1 MDTDRNLLFGV
12 LALQA
17 DLLSPGQFA
26 EACSAWAG
34 RKETPLADL
43 LVERGWLSPVDRA
56 DVDKLLQRKLAKH
69 GGNAKA
75 SLAELTT
82 DEVRQS
88 LAGLN
93 DPVVRESLAGPTPPP
108 QGHVLLA
115 TADYVPE
122 SRERY
127 TLSRLHATGG
137 IGRVWL
143 ARDASLGR
151 DVALKELRPERAKQP
166 AVWARFLKEA
176 QITGQL
182 EHPGIVPVYEV
193 GRRPDDQ
200 APFYTMRFVRGQTL
214 AQAARVYHDRRAR
227 GEAGPL
233 ELRELLT
240 AFMGVCHAVAY
251 AHSRGVLHRDLKPQ
265 NVVLGDYGEVI
276 VLDWG
281 LAKVVG
287 EVEGD
292 AAPVALEA
300 DGDADSRSI
309 AGQVLGT
316 PAYMAPEQAE
326 GRLDLLDVRTDV
338 YGLGAVLYELLAGRP
353 PFDGSDTTAVLQRV
367 IHEPPEPPRAAVPSV
382 PRALQAVCL
391 KALAKRP
398 ADRYASAKELLED
411 VKHVL
416 ADESVTA
423 YRERRLERLGRWFRK
438 HRTWTYAAVAA
449 LICVCLAA
457 TVAAVVIEGSRRSE
471 AEARREAEQNFSM
484 AQKAVDNYLT
494 SVSENTLLKEQDSVD
509 VRNLRQELLQS
520 ALKYYQQFVSQRGQD
535 PRLQQELANAHFRVG
550 KITQEISSPREA
562 IESFRS
568 AQAIWE
574 RLAANEPEND
584 ELQGHVAA
592 CQFEIGNLEE
602 RAGDYEG
609 ALSSLSQAQAILE
622 PLAARRPQVARLQAN
637 LADCLAEIG
646 VNHARLDSPDQAL
659 AMLQKAKAI
668 RQQLIERFP
677 NDIGYQRS
685 RAEIINELGY
695 VFYKRLDYPAAL
707 RAFQEVQEICQS
719 LLKQVQHGPKPVQIL
734 NWLALSYSNM
744 ASIQST
750 LGQKEQALRSS
761 EQSLHHWSALVA
773 THPSVTR
780 FQQKLGTNYREFA
793 ELQHS
798 MHQDDKA
805 ISSVHQSINI
815 YDRLVQSQPDQ
826 ALYHGELGLSWNLL
840 GCLYDWARDN
850 PKAIPAFRRAVAE
863 QERAV
868 AGQERAVPASK
879 DISDYRGYLS
889 NHIENLGEQYVDLG
903 QVDEGFPHYL
913 RALRLRKDLHLAR
926 PENREYALELSQA
939 LSKLAAV
946 QRHAGRGGAARES
959 LTQARELLEQLAAT
973 HSSDA
978 AISGRLGTALTDEAV
993 ALAEEQKPEA
1003 ALPVLARA
1011 LDLLTPLGSA
1021 AKAKQEDRERLS
1033 EALWQLARIDRAI
1046 GKSADAVPI
1055 DAQRSALW
1063 KGRPAAELAAL
1074 ALKEGTRAT
1083 LIGFGKTPISERA
1096 KLVRELDLDLAAADL
1111 RLAISQGFTDLAML
1125 RSHPDSAVLLQR
1137 SDLKSLIKGLE
1148 ARDRTSQPHPKK

>member
-17 DLLSPGQFA
+17 DLLTPGQFA

-82 DEVRQS
+82 DQVRQS

-214 AQAARVYHDRRAR
+214 AQAARVYRDRRQR

-326 GRLDLLDVRTDV
+326 GRLDLLERPYRRVWS
-338 YGLGAVLYELLAGRP
+338 GGGAVRAAGRAA
-353 PFDGSDTTAVLQRV
+353 AVRRFG
-367 IHEPPEPPRAAVPSV
+367 HDSGAAAGDPRAAGAAAGGGAFCPACAGRRCAS
-382 PRALQAVCL
+382 RRWRNGRRTGMRRLRSCL
-391 KALAKRP
+391 RN
-398 ADRYASAKELLED
+398 

-423 YRERRLERLGRWFRK
+423 YRERRLERLGRWFRQ

-622 PLAARRPQVARLQAN
+622 PLAARRPRWRVSKRIWPIAWRKSGSTMRGSTPPTKLWR
-637 LADCLAEIG
+637 CC
-646 VNHARLDSPDQAL
+646 RRP
-659 AMLQKAKAI
+659 
-668 RQQLIERFP
+668 RQ
-677 NDIGYQRS
+677 S
-685 RAEIINELGY
+685 
-695 VFYKRLDYPAAL
+695 V
-707 RAFQEVQEICQS
+707 
-719 LLKQVQHGPKPVQIL
+719 
-734 NWLALSYSNM
+734 SN
-744 ASIQST
+744 
-750 LGQKEQALRSS
+750 
-761 EQSLHHWSALVA
+761 
-773 THPSVTR
+773 
-780 FQQKLGTNYREFA
+780 
-793 ELQHS
+793 
-798 MHQDDKA
+798 
-805 ISSVHQSINI
+805 
-815 YDRLVQSQPDQ
+815 
-826 ALYHGELGLSWNLL
+826 
-840 GCLYDWARDN
+840 
-850 PKAIPAFRRAVAE
+850 
-863 QERAV
+863 
-868 AGQERAVPASK
+868 
-879 DISDYRGYLS
+879 
-889 NHIENLGEQYVDLG
+889 
-903 QVDEGFPHYL
+903 
-913 RALRLRKDLHLAR
+913 
-926 PENREYALELSQA
+926 
-939 LSKLAAV
+939 
-946 QRHAGRGGAARES
+946 
-959 LTQARELLEQLAAT
+959 
-973 HSSDA
+973 
-978 AISGRLGTALTDEAV
+978 
-993 ALAEEQKPEA
+993 
-1003 ALPVLARA
+1003 
-1011 LDLLTPLGSA
+1011 
-1021 AKAKQEDRERLS
+1021 
-1033 EALWQLARIDRAI
+1033 
-1046 GKSADAVPI
+1046 
-1055 DAQRSALW
+1055 
-1063 KGRPAAELAAL
+1063 
-1074 ALKEGTRAT
+1074 
-1083 LIGFGKTPISERA
+1083 
-1096 KLVRELDLDLAAADL
+1096 
-1111 RLAISQGFTDLAML
+1111 
-1125 RSHPDSAVLLQR
+1125 
-1137 SDLKSLIKGLE
+1137 
-1148 ARDRTSQPHPKK
+1148 